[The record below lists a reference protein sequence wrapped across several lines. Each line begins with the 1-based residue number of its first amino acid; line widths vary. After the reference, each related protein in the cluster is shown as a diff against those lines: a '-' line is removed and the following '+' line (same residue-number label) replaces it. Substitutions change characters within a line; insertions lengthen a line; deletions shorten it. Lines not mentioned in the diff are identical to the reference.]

1 MMTEGLAGR
10 EVYKGGAFWKAKG
23 WMGWRGDVKEA
34 NIGEYLQ
41 IKHGG
46 D

>member
-1 MMTEGLAGR
+1 MVTEGLAGGG
-10 EVYKGGAFWKAKG
+10 VFKGAFWKVKG

>member
-1 MMTEGLAGR
+1 MGRRILESKGLAGM
-10 EVYKGGAFWKAKG
+10 E
-23 WMGWRGDVKEA
+23 GDVKEA